1 MRLRLNA
8 VRNHILE
15 VQPRGILTKVLMT
28 IYEVEVTA
36 SDLIQSR
43 LISFVS
49 KNLFMQFSLKR
60 PRRLWYLCFISVC
73 FITHSDKKNQ
83 CMWIYCPPGVMIT
96 VNIWQT
102 FQIDFFFL
110 NDAVCIRTT
119 VTRPDNVTDII
130 LKIRRYN
137 VNIQRSE
144 IRGLRYISY
153 KM

>member
-28 IYEVEVTA
+28 IYEVEATA

-60 PRRLWYLCFISVC
+60 PRRL
-73 FITHSDKKNQ
+73 
-83 CMWIYCPPGVMIT
+83 
-96 VNIWQT
+96 
-102 FQIDFFFL
+102 
-110 NDAVCIRTT
+110 
-119 VTRPDNVTDII
+119 
-130 LKIRRYN
+130 
-137 VNIQRSE
+137 
-144 IRGLRYISY
+144 
-153 KM
+153 